1 MDETTKLI
9 VEFIAVIVFIF
20 LGVRSGGV
28 GLGLWGGV
36 GVLFFAFI
44 FQEQPG
50 EPPISAMLII
60 IAVITAAAAMQ
71 AAGGTDFLV
80 KIAARIIRANPEHI
94 TIVAPLVSY
103 FFTVG
108 AGTSNIYFSLI
119 PVIED
124 VAYQTGVRPERPL
137 AASTVAGGL
146 GITSSPVS
154 AAMAVMVGLMEP
166 LGFSLT
172 EMLVIIIPASL
183 VAVVAGSFFQ
193 TRLGKDLKDDPEYQR
208 RLAAGEIEAKTID
221 VDKELP
227 PQAALSA
234 YIFLTGVAV
243 IILFGLFEQLRP
255 VYEIA
260 PDEFEQLDVTTT
272 IQMVMLTVGT
282 VILMTCSIKP
292 GDILK
297 APIFPAG
304 MIGMIALFGIAWLAD
319 TFVQANIDYITE
331 LLSDLVTAIPFLF
344 AVALFAMAAL
354 TTSQSATTKSIVPIG
369 IALGMPAQLLIA
381 MWPSLI
387 GVYFLP
393 ANGTQLAAV
402 AADRTGSTKIGNA
415 VVNHSFQPNTIF
427 MWVVTVIVGVVLALV
442 IHGTDAAAGEPSDT
456 AAPAATEQPAETPS
470 GETPVAETP
479 SEETP
484 VETEPAQ
491 TEPAETQPAEE
502 TPEATAA
509 EEGTPSAFAEP
520 AGEGGGDLSE
530 TFAHHQRD
538 ALIPVKEVNS

>member
-1 MDETTKLI
+1 MNDATRLA
-9 VEFIAVIVFIF
+9 VEFLFVIVFIF
-20 LGVRSGGV
+20 LGVRSGGI

-44 FQEQPG
+44 LQEPPG
-50 EPPISAMLII
+50 EPPINAMLII
-60 IAVITAAAAMQ
+60 IAVISAAAAMQ

-80 KIAARIIRANPEHI
+80 KIASRIIRANPQQV
-94 TIVAPLVSY
+94 TIIAPLVSF

-124 VAYQTGVRPERPL
+124 VAYQNGVRPERPL

-146 GITSSPVS
+146 GITASPVS

-172 EMLVIIIPASL
+172 EMLIIIIPSTL
-183 VAVVAGSFFQ
+183 VAIVAGSFLQ
-193 TRLGKDLKDDPEYQR
+193 NRLGKDLKDDPEYQR
-208 RLAAGEIEAKTID
+208 RLAAGEIEERSVD

-234 YIFLTGVAV
+234 YIFLAGVAA
-243 IILFGLFEQLRP
+243 IIVFGLFEQLRP
-255 VYEIA
+255 VYEIG
-260 PDEFEQLDVTTT
+260 PEEFEQLDVTTT
-272 IQMVMLTVGT
+272 IQMVMLTVAT
-282 VILMTCSIKP
+282 IILMTCTITP
-292 GDILK
+292 GQILK
-297 APIFPAG
+297 APIFLSG
-304 MIGMIALFGIAWLAD
+304 MTGMIALFGIAWLAD

-331 LLSDLVTAIPFLF
+331 LLSDLVTAVPFLF

-369 IALGMPAQLLIA
+369 IAIGLPAQLMIA

-402 AADRTGSTKIGNA
+402 AADRTGSTRIGNA
-415 VVNHSFQPNTIF
+415 VVNHSFQPNTLF
-427 MWVVTVIVGVVLALV
+427 MWVVTVIVGVVLALA
-442 IHGTDAAAGEPSDT
+442 IHGTSAAAGEPSPK
-456 AAPAATEQPAETPS
+456 AAPTTTATEVIETPPAETP
-470 GETPVAETP
+470 PAETP
-479 SEETP
+479 AT
-484 VETEPAQ
+484 
-491 TEPAETQPAEE
+491 
-502 TPEATAA
+502 EATAA
-509 EEGTPSAFAEP
+509 DTPEAEATTEEPTSVETAETATPEGPGETPSPGGTP
-520 AGEGGGDLSE
+520 
-530 TFAHHQRD
+530 
-538 ALIPVKEVNS
+538 